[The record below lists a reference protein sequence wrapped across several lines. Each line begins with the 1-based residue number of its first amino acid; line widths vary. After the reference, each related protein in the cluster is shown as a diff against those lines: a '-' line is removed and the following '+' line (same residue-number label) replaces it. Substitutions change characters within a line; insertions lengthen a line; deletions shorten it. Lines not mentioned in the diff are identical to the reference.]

1 MENQIKLKC
10 IQFPCVWTN
19 IPQKWQENDDKS
31 IEITAGKRTDWFI
44 DPLSDYSK
52 DSAPVLLFKPRHTN
66 FILQSKV
73 KVDFLSM
80 YDAGV
85 LQIRLGKR
93 LWGKLC
99 FEYSPQKHPMIVSVV
114 TRGVSD
120 DCNSV
125 EIDGNEV
132 YLRIYYSQQAIA
144 FHYSVDGI
152 YWNLVRIFSLKSKNK
167 PKVGLSAQAPTG
179 INCKVKFSNIIYK
192 ARKIDNLRNGK

>member
-1 MENQIKLKC
+1 MENQIKL
-10 IQFPCVWTN
+10 ISMQFTCVWKN
-19 IPQKWQENDDKS
+19 IPQKWHENDDKS
-31 IEITAGKRTDWFI
+31 IEITAGKSTDWFI
-44 DPLSDYSK
+44 DPMSDYSK
-52 DSAPVLLFKPRHTN
+52 DSAPVLLFEPRNTN

-73 KVDFLSM
+73 KVEFLSM

-85 LQIRLGKR
+85 LQIRVGKK

-144 FHYSVDGI
+144 FHYSVDGK
-152 YWNLVRIFSLKSKNK
+152 YWNLVRNFSLKSKNK
-167 PKVGLSAQAPTG
+167 PMVGFSAQSPTG
-179 INCKVKFSNIIYK
+179 KYCKVKFSNIIYK